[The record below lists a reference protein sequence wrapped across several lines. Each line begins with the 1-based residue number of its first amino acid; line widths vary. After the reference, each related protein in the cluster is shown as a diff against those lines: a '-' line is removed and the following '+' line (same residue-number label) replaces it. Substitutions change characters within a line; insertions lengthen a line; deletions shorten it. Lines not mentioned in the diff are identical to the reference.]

1 MALNEITRA
10 AHTHTFWPCF
20 LGQCSRQVPDI
31 SLPLSHLCGRARYRG
46 RAKCP
51 WRTSPLDK
59 VKKDGSS
66 VRGILQTRILE
77 WVTIPFSRGIFTA
90 QGSSPVLLHGRC
102 ILNKECSEPPV
113 KPSTFGRCVELIY
126 PVHEDLG
133 RSSKEPLLA
142 NLTQFCYSMERGK
155 CRKSYLLGAKNL
167 YINTCAVPNTFFPP
181 VLPPLLEAFLKH
193 LSEMFSRACVSI
205 WKSHQKPQILILLKI
220 DIFFWRRQNDL
231 APD

>member
-1 MALNEITRA
+1 MAPLSVE
-10 AHTHTFWPCF
+10 F
-20 LGQCSRQVPDI
+20 SRQEYW
-31 SLPLSHLCGRARYRG
+31 SGLPF
-46 RAKCP
+46 P
-51 WRTSPLDK
+51 SP
-59 VKKDGSS
+59 GESS
-66 VRGILQTRILE
+66 QPRDRVQ
-77 WVTIPFSRGIFTA
+77 FSCMAGAFLIKNA
-90 QGSSPVLLHGRC
+90 VSQ
-102 ILNKECSEPPV
+102 V

-126 PVHEDLG
+126 TVHEDLG

-193 LSEMFSRACVSI
+193 LSETFSRACVSI